1 MVGKNVQVS
10 TTDLAEPSTVPLDP
24 ALPAA
29 PGSTEDLFAEVLAAV
44 VRVDHVP
51 PDSHF
56 FDDLNADSMLMARF
70 CARVRKRDDLPS
82 VSMKDIYR
90 YPTIRSLAA
99 AFDTPAPATAAA
111 NGSAH
116 GNGSAA
122 APAPARPVPVPGAP
136 APLEPARTRTAE
148 YVLCGTLQLLLF
160 LGYAYVTALVLAI
173 GYDWIA
179 AGSGLLDG
187 YVRAVLFG
195 GAVFLGVCLLPIA
208 AKWLLIGRWKPRKIR
223 IWSLA
228 YVRFWLVRTL
238 IQLNPLVLFAGSPLY
253 VLYLKALGARIGR
266 RVAVLTKHVPVCTD
280 LLTVGDDSVIR
291 KEAHLSCYRA
301 ESGWIRTGTV
311 TLGKDVYV
319 SEATVLDIDVSMGDG
334 AQLGHASSL
343 HAGQSVPAGERWH
356 GTPARPADT
365 DYRTVGP
372 APYRPVSRVLY
383 SLTQLLT
390 ALLVYVPLVIGGVD
404 LLVAQVP
411 QLDSLLSSQ
420 PLTFTSWTFYR
431 DALAA
436 SFVLFFGSLVFGFL
450 FITTVPRL
458 LHRFLRPDR
467 VYPLY
472 GFHYSVHRAIARLTN
487 NKVFMR
493 LAGDS
498 SLVVHY
504 LRSIGYDLTGVEQ
517 TGSNF
522 GTDVKHENP
531 YLTTVGTGTMVAD
544 GLSVMNA
551 DYSSTSF
558 RVTRV
563 TIGPHNFLGNQVSYP
578 SGGRTGGNCLLATK
592 VMVPIDGKVREGVG
606 LLGSPSFE
614 IPRSVERDASF
625 DHLSSGDELRRRLA
639 AKNRHNAVT
648 LASFLF
654 ARWIHAFGVLL
665 LMGAAA
671 GLYAS
676 LGALAVAAATVLT
689 VAFTIGFTALA
700 ERASI
705 RFRPQ
710 SPRFCSIYH
719 PHFWQ
724 HERFWKHQA
733 MELRLLNGTP
743 FKGMFWRLLG
753 VRLGRRLFDDGARM
767 PERTLVTI
775 GDDCTLNVSS
785 VIQCHSQEDGS
796 FKSDRTSLG
805 NGCTLGVG
813 TLVHYGVTVGDGV
826 VLGPDSFLMKGEEV
840 PAHSRWGGNP
850 AHEM

>member
-1 MVGKNVQVS
+1 MVGKNAQV
-10 TTDLAEPSTVPLDP
+10 TATDLAEPST
-24 ALPAA
+24 A
-29 PGSTEDLFAEVLAAV
+29 PREPSVATTAGTESLLADVLAAV
-44 VRVDHVP
+44 VHVEHVP
-51 PDSHF
+51 LDSHF
-56 FDDLNADSMLMARF
+56 FDDLSADSLLMAQF
-70 CARVRKRDDLPS
+70 CARLRKRDDLPT

-99 AFDTPAPATAAA
+99 AFD
-111 NGSAH
+111 
-116 GNGSAA
+116 
-122 APAPARPVPVPGAP
+122 APAPAPAVPDVVVADVP
-136 APLEPARTRTAE
+136 APPEPATPSTAR
-148 YVLCGTLQLLLF
+148 YVMCGALQLLLF
-160 LGYAYVTALVLAI
+160 LGYAYVTALVLAL

-187 YVRAVLFG
+187 YVRTVLFG
-195 GAVFLGVCLLPIA
+195 GAVFLGMCVLPIL
-208 AKWLLIGRWKPRKIR
+208 AKWLLIGRWKPQRIR

-253 VLYLKALGARIGR
+253 VLYLKALGAHIGR
-266 RVAVLTKHVPVCTD
+266 RVTILSKHVPVCTD
-280 LLTVGDDSVIR
+280 LLTVGDNTVIR
-291 KEAHLSCYRA
+291 KEAFLTCYRA
-301 ESGWIRTGTV
+301 ESGWIRTGPV
-311 TLGKDVYV
+311 TLGKDVYI
-319 SEATVLDIDVSMGDG
+319 SESTVLDIDVSMGDG

-343 HAGQSVPAGERWH
+343 HAGQAVPAGERRH
-356 GTPARPADT
+356 GTPGQPTDT
-365 DYRTVGP
+365 DYRRTGP
-372 APYRPVSRVLY
+372 ARCTTASRVSY
-383 SLTQLLT
+383 SLAQLLT
-390 ALLVYVPLVIGGVD
+390 ALLVYVPLMLSGAD
-404 LLVAQVP
+404 LLVSQVP
-411 QLDSLLSSQ
+411 QLKSVLSTE
-420 PLTFTSWTFYR
+420 PLTFTSWVFYR

-436 SFVLFFGSLVFGFL
+436 SFVLFFGSLLFGLL
-450 FITTVPRL
+450 FVTTVPRL
-458 LHRFLRPDR
+458 LHLFLKPDK

-487 NKVFMR
+487 SKVFMR

-504 LRSIGYDLTGVEQ
+504 LRGIGYDLSRVEQ

-531 YLTTVGTGTMVAD
+531 YLSTIGTGTMVAD
-544 GLSVMNA
+544 GLSVINA

-563 TIGPHNFLGNQVSYP
+563 AIGPHNFLGNQVAYP
-578 SGGRTGGNCLLATK
+578 AGGRTGDNCLLATK
-592 VMVPIDGKVREGVG
+592 VMVPIDGEVREGVG

-614 IPRSVERDASF
+614 IPRSVERDATF
-625 DHLSSGDELRRRLA
+625 DHLRSGAELRQQLA
-639 AKNRHNAVT
+639 RKNRHNAVT

-654 ARWIHAFGVLL
+654 ARWIHLFGVLL
-665 LMGAAA
+665 LAGAAA

-676 LGALAVAAATVLT
+676 VGALAFAAATVLT
-689 VAFTIGFTALA
+689 LVFTLGFTALA
-700 ERASI
+700 ERAST

-743 FKGMFWRLLG
+743 FKGLFWRLLG

-775 GDDCTLNVSS
+775 GDDCTLNISS
-785 VIQCHSQEDGS
+785 VIQCHSQEDGT
-796 FKSDRTSLG
+796 FKSDRSTLG
-805 NGCTLGVG
+805 NGCTLGTG
-813 TLVHYGVTVGDGV
+813 TLVHYGVTVGDGA

-840 PAHSRWGGNP
+840 PPHARWAGNP
-850 AHEM
+850 AREM